1 MMMAGSVYQ
10 IDTIIIK
17 LYISHT
23 ISHIYTYIYVTIHAY
38 RGAYMIEIHI
48 HPYQFT
54 IVVEVF
60 NISF

>member
-1 MMMAGSVYQ
+1 MAGSVYQ

-38 RGAYMIEIHI
+38 GGVYTIEIHI
-48 HPYQFT
+48 HTYRST